1 MEKNNKATIVL
12 MSGDFDHVF
21 AAFTIAIA
29 TLAAGMDTTLF
40 ITFWGIKAIQ
50 KGNLTGEGFFGKM
63 LGLINRG
70 GLDVIGPSKFNFGG
84 IGRWM
89 FKKMMKDKR
98 VVMLPEMRQTMID
111 LGVHLLACKTS
122 MDVMEIKR
130 EDLIDEVEGIVG
142 AVTMVENASKSEI
155 HFFI

>member
-12 MSGDFDHVF
+12 MSGDLDHVF

-29 TLAAGMDTTLF
+29 TLSAGMDTTLF
-40 ITFWGIKAIQ
+40 ITFWGMKAIQ
-50 KGNLTGEGFFGKM
+50 KGNLTGSSFFGKM
-63 LGLINRG
+63 LGVINRG

-98 VVMLPEMRQTMID
+98 VVLLPEMRQTMID

-142 AVTMVENASKSEI
+142 AATMVENASKSEV

>member
-1 MEKNNKATIVL
+1 MAEKKTATIVL
-12 MSGDFDHVF
+12 FSGDFDKVF

-40 ITFWGIKAIQ
+40 VTFWGLKAIQ
-50 KGNLTGEGFFGKM
+50 KGNLTGK
-63 LGLINRG
+63 GLMGRMVGLMNRG

-89 FKKMMKDKR
+89 FKKMMVNKN
-98 VVMLPEMRQTMID
+98 VTLLPELRQTMID
-111 LGVHLLACKTS
+111 LGVHFLGCKTS
-122 MDVMEIKR
+122 MDVMEINR

-142 AVTMVENASKSEI
+142 AATMVEKAAKSDV